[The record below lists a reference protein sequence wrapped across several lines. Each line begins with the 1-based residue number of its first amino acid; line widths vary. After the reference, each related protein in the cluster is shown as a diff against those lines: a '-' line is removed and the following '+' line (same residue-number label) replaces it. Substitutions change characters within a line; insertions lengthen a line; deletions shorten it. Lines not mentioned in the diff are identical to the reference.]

1 MTKDEKLALLAEWK
15 EQIERSDAGM
25 RPLTEALG
33 SNGESK
39 PELAV
44 YWLQEAY
51 TRAVA
56 RLVGDLDGHLSWY
69 AIENDFG
76 RKKLQA
82 GTVKEM
88 RSIASF
94 DDLLWLL
101 EGTA

>member
-1 MTKDEKLALLAEWK
+1 MNNTEKLALLAEWK
-15 EQIERSDAGM
+15 TQIERSDAGM

-33 SNGESK
+33 SSGESK

-56 RLVGDLDGHLSWY
+56 RLVGDLDGHLMWY
-69 AIENDFG
+69 ATENDFG
-76 RKKLQA
+76 RKGREA
-82 GTVKEM
+82 GTRLET
-88 RSIASF
+88 RPIASF

-101 EGTA
+101 EVTA

>member
-33 SNGESK
+33 SSGESK
-39 PELAV
+39 PELAM
-44 YWLQEAY
+44 WRLQYAY
-51 TRAVA
+51 TQAVA
-56 RLVGDLDGHLSWY
+56 MVVGDQDGHLMWY
-69 AIENDFG
+69 SLENDFG

-88 RSIASF
+88 RAIASF
-94 DDLLWLL
+94 DDLIWLL
-101 EGTA
+101 EVTA